1 MRLLNLLEVWLDI
14 CSPSLCFYAT
24 LAVTGIF
31 FINLSQSSRG
41 SSFAIVRLLN
51 VGSLSSLQRHF
62 KMRFFCVRVH

>member
-51 VGSLSSLQRHF
+51 VGSLSSPQRHF